1 METNSIRFRV
11 DSLIMNLELCVEKSD
26 EYRQCIF
33 RDELLEVWANEKA
46 LKRVDR
52 LFFTFNSKKKI
63 DEAEKIYKATVDLCK
78 IPRLE
83 KIYLYVH
90 QLVAQ
95 VYQFSR
101 MYWKSVSQ
109 QNLPVTVKYPEMMA
123 QIIPF
128 FNSKVLPAFGKKNLW
143 FI

>member
-1 METNSIRFRV
+1 
-11 DSLIMNLELCVEKSD
+11 
-26 EYRQCIF
+26 
-33 RDELLEVWANEKA
+33 
-46 LKRVDR
+46 
-52 LFFTFNSKKKI
+52 
-63 DEAEKIYKATVDLCK
+63 
-78 IPRLE
+78 
-83 KIYLYVH
+83 
-90 QLVAQ
+90 
-95 VYQFSR
+95 